1 MYFPKWPL
9 QRLCCE
15 RPELRD
21 KPVAIIG
28 QGTAARGSQILL
40 VSMLANRSGIRTDM
54 PVAEAMAIQPQLST
68 VEEDPDRDRSAL
80 QQLAEWAGRYSPIV
94 GLEEGP
100 APESLLLDVTGCANC
115 FHGEDRLADRATR
128 EPHVFFPHREGKA
141 RGWKARVA
149 IAGSVGAAWAL
160 AHYGNTPYVVQP
172 ADTEKVLSGL
182 PVAALRLPAAEIE
195 ALGKLGIEQIG
206 ALASLPRAG
215 IATRFGPIVLQRLD
229 QAMGRSAE
237 VITPQLSLLDPE
249 ACYSFDYPTD
259 RIELVN
265 QALEPLIEKIHSIL
279 ESRNQGARQVE
290 CWLYH
295 EIAESTRIEVSLYRP
310 SRSASHIGSL
320 LRIRLEQL
328 RLDEP
333 VSALRLRVPLAEL
346 LSDSQTEF
354 LDTQNWRDERTLSAL
369 IDRLS
374 SRLGVEA
381 VNRPLLIPDPQPEYA
396 CRFHP
401 MTQVQTPARKATAE
415 SEKARTRAKTSPEF
429 ESSRLL
435 YRPLRL
441 WSSPQPV
448 HAVSLVPDGP
458 PLRFNWQGEEYRVV
472 HTWGPERIE
481 TGWWRGCDIHRDYF
495 VVATH
500 LGTRFWLFRRHEDG
514 RWFLHGSFD

>member
-21 KPVAIIG
+21 KPIAIIG
-28 QGTAARGSQILL
+28 QGTAARGPQILL
-40 VSMLANRSGIRTDM
+40 ASMLASRSGIRAGM

-80 QQLAEWAGRYSPIV
+80 EQMAEWAERYSPIV

-115 FHGEDRLADRATR
+115 FHGEDRLADRAMR
-128 EPHVFFPHREGKA
+128 EPHALFSHNEGKA

-160 AHYGNTPYVVQP
+160 AHYDDTPCVVQA
-172 ADTEKVLSGL
+172 ADAERALSGL
-182 PVAALRLPAAEIE
+182 PVAALRLTSVEIE
-195 ALGKLGIEQIG
+195 ALAKLGIEQIS

-229 QAMGRSAE
+229 QAMGRSSE
-237 VITPQLSLLDPE
+237 VITPQLSILEPE

-259 RIELVN
+259 RIELVHRV
-265 QALEPLIEKIHSIL
+265 LDLLIEKIHSIL

-295 EIAESTRIEVSLYRP
+295 EAAEPTRIEVSLYRP

-320 LRIRLEQL
+320 LQIRLEQI

-354 LDTQNWRDERTLSAL
+354 LDTQNWHDERTLSAL

-374 SRLGVEA
+374 SRLGAEA

-396 CRFHP
+396 YRFHP
-401 MTQVQTPARKATAE
+401 MTQAQPPAHKAG
-415 SEKARTRAKTSPEF
+415 KGRTRAKTSPEF
-429 ESSRLL
+429 DSSRLL

-441 WSSPQPV
+441 WPSPQPV

-458 PLRFNWQGEEYRVV
+458 PLRFNWQGEEYRVL

-481 TGWWRGCDIHRDYF
+481 TGWWRGRDIHRDYF